1 VKIELDQNKLII
13 LSAVIALG
21 VYIGVRN
28 MRGNASAQTNKV
40 KNEIKRLEIE
50 KEVLTLD
57 EKLGSVS
64 ENFVKENQGKW
75 LIEKLTQ
82 LTEENNI
89 PVLSITPSSSPEQK
103 LSNGGAIIKTNLKL
117 SLKADYAD
125 LVKLITEI
133 ENSPEGII
141 IEEVSVSPDQPP
153 LLQKTVT
160 ELVEQIGD
168 KPKSDYRAEIT
179 KLEKTRLDNI
189 KAEIYLTV
197 SVVYFSW
204 EN

>member
-21 VYIGVRN
+21 VYSGARN
-28 MRGNASAQTNKV
+28 MLDNASSQANKV

-50 KEVLTLD
+50 KEVLALD
-57 EKLGSVS
+57 EKIGSVS

-103 LSNGGAIIKTNLKL
+103 LSNGGSIMKTDLKL
-117 SLKADYAD
+117 ILKADYAD

-141 IEEVSVSPDQPP
+141 IEGVTVSPDQPP

-168 KPKSDYRAEIT
+168 KPKGDYRAEIT